1 MAIENAQ
8 LTTTQQDLLVVPG
21 DVPNGYAITNV
32 MVCNSSSSAAASFDM
47 HLIKSGEA
55 LSNTK
60 TIVVK
65 ELTLPAGETFTFDS
79 EKVVL
84 SPGDKLSFV
93 AEPDIGAGATD
104 LVATV
109 SYLEV

>member
-21 DVPNGYAITNV
+21 NVPNGWAITNI
-32 MVCNSSSSAAASFDM
+32 MVCNSHSADAASFDM

-65 ELTLPAGETFTFDS
+65 ELNLPAGETFTFDS

-93 AEPDIGAGATD
+93 AEPDIGGGATN

>member
-21 DVPNGYAITNV
+21 NVPHGWAITNI
-32 MVCNSSSSAAASFDM
+32 MVCNSSSADTASFDM

-60 TIVVK
+60 TIVVR

-84 SPGDKLSFV
+84 SPGDKVSFV
-93 AEPDIGAGATD
+93 AEPDIGGGNTN

>member
-8 LTTTQQDLLVVPG
+8 LTDTQLDLLVVPG
-21 DVPNGYAITNV
+21 GVPNGYAITNV
-32 MVCNSSSSAAASFDM
+32 MVCNSSSADAASFDM
-47 HLIKSGEA
+47 HLIKSGGSLDNA
-55 LSNTK
+55 R

-65 ELTLPAGETFTFDS
+65 NLELPASETFTFDS

-93 AEPDIGAGATD
+93 ARPDIGAGVTN